1 MAWNLCAIVSMLRCV
16 IGPKWWPKGR
26 FIGAMHRPGPFNN
39 LLRTP
44 ASAAFVYRSR
54 FRFVF
59 FFVLLAVALPIW
71 NSTMSAVVEVPLQA
85 LPLPVRPPWL
95 QRISALSRAQRLRLG
110 AGLALLVA
118 IAMAALVLGR
128 QPDYRVLFAN
138 LSDKDG
144 GAIVAQLAQMNVPY
158 QYTDGGGAI
167 LVPADKVHDVRL
179 RLASQ
184 GLPKGSVAGFE
195 LMEQS
200 KFGMTQFQE
209 RLNFQRGL
217 EGELTRSIQALSS
230 VQTARVHL
238 ALPNQNGFFREQ
250 QKPSA
255 SILVSLY
262 PGRTLDRAQLAG
274 IVHLV
279 ASSVPELAP
288 SAVSVLDDSGK
299 LLSDAPD
306 GAGSAAFD
314 AQQLQYVQLLE
325 AQYTRRILDILEPVV
340 GRNNVKAQVTA
351 EVDFSQTE
359 STSEQHRPNL
369 GQDASAVRSQQ
380 VVESTGAPGAQ
391 PPSGVPGATS
401 NQPPA
406 PSAAPINGANP
417 PPAAAGQ
424 QQGAAPQGKRE
435 SVTNSEVDKTV
446 RVTRGGSG
454 SVKRLSA
461 AVVVNYQ
468 LAAAEGTGKGEAD
481 STPQALSAER
491 IEQMTALV
499 RETIGFSKERGDSVN
514 LMHTPFLADAAPA
527 PDLPLWKQPETLEL
541 ARNMAWPMGGA
552 LFAALVVLGLVR
564 PGLKAMS
571 APRELPMAAAVPGGQ
586 LDALE
591 TEELQRPELGGPGQT
606 LALGLAVAP
615 EQQRLEDARAL
626 ARRDPVAVA
635 NIVKNWVNGDD
646 AA

>member
-1 MAWNLCAIVSMLRCV
+1 
-16 IGPKWWPKGR
+16 
-26 FIGAMHRPGPFNN
+26 
-39 LLRTP
+39 
-44 ASAAFVYRSR
+44 
-54 FRFVF
+54 
-59 FFVLLAVALPIW
+59 
-71 NSTMSAVVEVPLQA
+71 MSAVVEAPFQA
-85 LPLPVRPPWL
+85 VQLPVRLPWL
-95 QRISALSRAQRLRLG
+95 QRVSALSRAQRLRLG

-118 IAMAALVLGR
+118 AALVALVLGR

-299 LLSDAPD
+299 LLSDAPE

-380 VVESTGAPGAQ
+380 VVESTGAGGAQ

-417 PPAAAGQ
+417 PPTASGQ

-435 SVTNSEVDKTV
+435 SVTNYEVDKTV

-468 LAAAEGTGKGEAD
+468 PKAAEGKGEAD
-481 STPQALSAER
+481 SPLQALPAEQ

-514 LMHTPFLADAAPA
+514 LMHTPFLADAPPA
-527 PDLPLWKQPETLEL
+527 PELPLWKQPETLEL
-541 ARNMAWPMGGA
+541 ARNLALPLGGA

-571 APRELPMAAAVPGGQ
+571 APRELPMAAVLPGGQ

-591 TEELQRPELGGPGQT
+591 TDELQRPALGGPGQT
-606 LALGLAVAP
+606 LALGLDATP
-615 EQQRLEDARAL
+615 EQLRLQEARAL
-626 ARRDPVAVA
+626 VRSNPMAVA
-635 NIVKNWVNGDD
+635 NIVKNWVNGEE
-646 AA
+646 AS